1 MEKTNVFMKIVK
13 YIVPWKGDSVFEIIR
28 KIVFI
33 AALITLIVCGV
44 SYLSVKISEDKD
56 LAENEELRDLYSGV
70 NVNDSVSSSQ
80 TPEDNSSG
88 NTPIELPEEP
98 EEPEILERFLPLIEI
113 NEDIVGWLSIGKDKF
128 IDYAVLQTDNND
140 FYLSHNYKKAES
152 RSGSLEVDYRC
163 ELSGKNKS
171 ENIVIYG
178 HNMASGAYFGLLPRY
193 FNYDVTQKKDDLS
206 FYKNNPTL
214 TFSTLYKSSEYKIF
228 AGMLVK
234 VNSGDDD
241 FQYHRMHNFDS
252 QEQFNDFCADILDRS
267 TFITPDV
274 DLEYGDNILTLSTCI
289 LKKVYGADVEKRWV
303 LFAREVREG
312 ESPDVDVSK
321 AYANPSPLFYDE
333 YYESLGGSW
342 KGRGWKEEII
352 KGYDMG

>member
-1 MEKTNVFMKIVK
+1 MKIVK
-13 YIVPWKGDSVFEIIR
+13 FIVPRKGDSVFEIIR

-33 AALITLIVCGV
+33 AAFTTLIVCGV
-44 SYLSVKISEDKD
+44 SYLSLKISEDKD
-56 LAENEELRDLYSGV
+56 RAENDELRNLYSGID
-70 NVNDSVSSSQ
+70 VNDTIASEE
-80 TPEDNSSG
+80 TENNS
-88 NTPIELPEEP
+88 NAPAELEPEEQ
-98 EEPEILERFLPLIEI
+98 EEPEILKQFLPLLEI

-140 FYLSHNYKKAES
+140 FYLSHNYKKEES
-152 RSGSLEVDYRC
+152 KSGSLEADYRC
-163 ELSGKNKS
+163 ELWGNNKS
-171 ENIVIYG
+171 QNIVIYG

-193 FNYDVTQKKDDLS
+193 FNYDVTKKKDDLS

-241 FQYHRMHNFDS
+241 FQYHRMHNFES
-252 QEQFNDFCADILDRS
+252 EEQFNEFCADILDRS

-289 LKKVYGADVEKRWV
+289 LQRTYGPDVEKRWV
-303 LFAREVREG
+303 LFAREVRDG
-312 ESPDVDVSK
+312 ESPEVDVSK

-333 YYESLGGSW
+333 YYKALGGYW